1 MLEKNKAY
9 GTCSV
14 QAIKMVY
21 ASFNACLLRASSE
34 WVRQT
39 AEDDKVIH
47 SFVIYFSVF
56 KGVLNADCR
65 AARKREFRFGK
76 YIIGI
81 TCVFLQG
88 YIFRGNR
95 GRS

>member
-1 MLEKNKAY
+1 MLDKSNAY

-14 QAIKMVY
+14 QAVKMVY

-65 AARKREFRFGK
+65 AGRKREFRFGK
-76 YIIGI
+76 YMIGI
-81 TCVFLQG
+81 TCACLSSRL
-88 YIFRGNR
+88 YMPK
-95 GRS
+95 